1 MRESLKQAL
10 DDWKQMRTLTLDL
23 LEIIPEKHLSFS
35 VGENMGT
42 IGKQYRH
49 IGDVQICYAQAITS
63 GKIDFDNYKRD
74 YSLENSKTKLKNF
87 LSEIDKEMLEFITQ
101 NQDAEIDWFGEKW
114 SLEKHIRSLI
124 EHEILHQG
132 ELVVYARILD
142 LDFPESWELWGL

>member
-1 MRESLKQAL
+1 MRESLKQVL

-23 LEIIPEKHLSFS
+23 LEIIPEKHLAFS
-35 VGENMGT
+35 VGKNMGT

-49 IGDVQICYAQAITS
+49 VGDVQICYTQAIAS

-74 YSLENSKTKLKNF
+74 YTLENSKTKLKNF
-87 LSEIDKEMLEFITQ
+87 LTEIDKEMLQFITQ

-114 SLEKHIRSLI
+114 NLEKHIRSLI

-132 ELVVYARILD
+132 ELVVYVRILD
-142 LDFPESWELWGL
+142 LNFPESWELWGL